1 LKQIL
6 RSLPADKEAANN
18 KEAAVSAIIQ
28 VLIVLACAYAGST
41 VAGAQFSELR
51 EAAQMANEYLITENS
66 DRLR

>member
-41 VAGAQFSELR
+41 VAGAQFSEPP